1 VRFRLSNRAN
11 HSVFYPLG
19 TTTSMPIGQLVARA
33 SPSSDWMR
41 LSSTSK
47 QRVSAVQE
55 FMDSNLTWIEMPPG
69 GWVDGE
75 FQDAGESLEEHAYVI
90 YVKPARNA
98 NASRVI
104 SNSYLSPAN

>member
-1 VRFRLSNRAN
+1 
-11 HSVFYPLG
+11 
-19 TTTSMPIGQLVARA
+19 
-33 SPSSDWMR
+33 
-41 LSSTSK
+41 
-47 QRVSAVQE
+47 
-55 FMDSNLTWIEMPPG
+55 MPPG